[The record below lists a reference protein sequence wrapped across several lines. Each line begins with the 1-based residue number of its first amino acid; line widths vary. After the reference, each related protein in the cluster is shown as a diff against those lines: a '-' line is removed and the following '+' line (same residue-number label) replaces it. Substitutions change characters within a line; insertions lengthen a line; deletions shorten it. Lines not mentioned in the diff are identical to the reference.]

1 MVTLGIGR
9 TQTLVTHVGRWCGAI
24 FALSGYLYG
33 AGVVQ
38 NMAIFGVK
46 IRHLWR
52 AGFQGED
59 PTWKW
64 FYVPYHT
71 PMHGTTLF
79 RAIFALSRHPSR
91 VPGVQK
97 CLFLRSDSGH
107 YGRLSPGHIVP
118 PGKCLV
124 RHITPQ
130 CMEQHYLG
138 SLLPSPGTYPGLQGS
153 KNGYFRGCLL
163 YTSPSPR
170 DRTRSRMPSSA

>member
-52 AGFQGED
+52 AG
-59 PTWKW
+59 
-64 FYVPYHT
+64 
-71 PMHGTTLF
+71 
-79 RAIFALSRHPSR
+79 SR
-91 VPGVQK
+91 V
-97 CLFLRSDSGH
+97 R
-107 YGRLSPGHIVP
+107 IP
-118 PGKCLV
+118 PGNGFMC
-124 RHITPQ
+124 HITPQ

-138 SLLPSPGTYPGLQGS
+138 PLLPSPGFQGS
-153 KNGYFRGCLL
+153 KNGYF
-163 YTSPSPR
+163 
-170 DRTRSRMPSSA
+170 

>member
-52 AGFQGED
+52 AG
-59 PTWKW
+59 
-64 FYVPYHT
+64 
-71 PMHGTTLF
+71 
-79 RAIFALSRHPSR
+79 SR
-91 VPGVQK
+91 V
-97 CLFLRSDSGH
+97 R
-107 YGRLSPGHIVP
+107 IP
-118 PGKCLV
+118 PGNGFMC
-124 RHITPQ
+124 HITPQ

-138 SLLPSPGTYPGLQGS
+138 PLLPSPGTYPGFQKWLFWGQNQATMAGCFQGGNNIW
-153 KNGYFRGCLL
+153 KGFN
-163 YTSPSPR
+163 
-170 DRTRSRMPSSA
+170 